1 MFKSCF
7 LLLSF
12 VTFSV
17 TAQNSGFKIVY
28 VNPATGVPAIM
39 HFDHNSVNRPNA
51 ENPDI
56 WMRQNLNANSG
67 FRLKYERSGKG
78 SDAYT
83 HMRYQQYFGR
93 FKVEAAQV
101 VLHLKNNQ
109 CISLNGKYFPQLDID
124 TSVEI
129 SGAEAIRKALA
140 LYSDAVFM
148 WEIPSEEALLRKA
161 SSGRKNSYYPRPE
174 LMIISINDSCR
185 NSDFR
190 MAYKMDIYTYAPHS
204 RKWIYI
210 DAKTGEL
217 LDSEEQLCDVD
228 VKGLAHTKYSGIK
241 NITCDSI
248 AADTFI
254 LSESG
259 RGLGIQ
265 TIDVRIIGLDS
276 SRDFTDH
283 DNVWNNVNAWKDE
296 VATDAHWGAE
306 MTYDYFK
313 EIHQRNSYDDS
324 DGFILSKVHVGT
336 NFVNAFWSGDIMH
349 YGDGDGV
356 KYTPLTSIEICG
368 HELSHGVTQYSA
380 GLRYRNESGALNES
394 FSDIFG
400 KCIEYYANPE
410 DFDWLIAGKISLQ
423 NKPFRDMSFP
433 PKQNHPKFYAGNFY
447 YNGTLDNGG
456 VHINS
461 GVQNYWFYLL
471 CTGGSGYRE
480 GDSLPYTVD
489 SIGMEKAAKIAYYSL
504 NNYLIRESEYIEAAY
519 LSLDAAAQIYGENSN
534 EYKQVQK
541 AWFAVGVFGPF
552 DLGINTSS
560 HNKSWS
566 LYPNP
571 GNSSLTIQ
579 NPLVY
584 DITTIEITDL
594 SGKVLMN
601 ANVLPGESI
610 DVSSFSNG
618 IYFIRI
624 DGHTIL
630 KWVKN

>member
-7 LLLSF
+7 ILLSF
-12 VTFSV
+12 VTFSI

-28 VNPATGVPAIM
+28 VNPATGVPSIL
-39 HFDHNSVNRPNA
+39 HFDQNSVNRPNA
-51 ENPDI
+51 ESPDI

-78 SDAYT
+78 ADSYT
-83 HMRYQQYFGR
+83 HLRYQQYFGR

-101 VLHLKNNQ
+101 ILHLKNNQ

-129 SGAEAIRKALA
+129 SRDEAIRKALA
-140 LYSDAVFM
+140 LYSEAVFM
-148 WEIPSEEALLRKA
+148 WEIPSEEALLRKV

-174 LMIISINDSCR
+174 LMIISVNDSCR

-190 MAYKMDIYTYAPHS
+190 MAYKMDIYSYAPHS

-210 DAKTGEL
+210 DARTGEL
-217 LDSEEQLCDVD
+217 LDSEEQLCNTDVT
-228 VKGLAHTKYSGIK
+228 GLAHTRYSGIR

-248 AADTFI
+248 SADTFI

-259 RGLGIQ
+259 RGSGIQ
-265 TIDVRIIGLDS
+265 TIDVRIIGTDS
-276 SRDFTDH
+276 SRDFIDH

-313 EIHQRNSYDDS
+313 QIHQRSSYDDS

-336 NFVNAFWSGDIMH
+336 NYVNAFWSGDMIH
-349 YGDGDGV
+349 YGDGDNV
-356 KYTPLTSIEICG
+356 KYTALTSIEICG
-368 HELSHGVTQYSA
+368 HELSHGITQYSA

-400 KCIEYYANPE
+400 KCVEYYANPK
-410 DFDWLIAGKISLQ
+410 DFEWLIAGKISLQ

-433 PKQNHPKFYAGNFY
+433 PNQKHPKYYAGNFY

-480 GDSLPYTVD
+480 GDSIPYTVD
-489 SIGMEKAAKIAYYSL
+489 SIGMEKASKIAYYNL
-504 NNYLIRESEYIEAAY
+504 NNFLVRESEYIEAAY

-534 EYKQVQK
+534 EYNQVKK

-552 DLGINTSS
+552 DLGINSTA

-566 LYPNP
+566 IYPNP
-571 GNSSLTIQ
+571 GNTVLTIQ

-584 DITTIEITDL
+584 DITTLEIVDL
-594 SGKVLMN
+594 TGKVLMN
-601 ANVLPGESI
+601 LNVLPGESI
-610 DVSSFSNG
+610 DVSSLSNG
-618 IYFIRI
+618 IYMIRI
-624 DGHTIL
+624 DSHTIL